1 MWWESDP
8 QETTQIHFFA
18 LKMESVLES
27 ILINTYN
34 PNSVLRAQ
42 AEAALNQFLLTG
54 GALIALLNF
63 IGNTNNHR
71 ELRQATG
78 IVIKNKMRDY
88 WSDDN
93 TEYVIT
99 PEEREIVKTRLIEI
113 LLVEVDNSIRGILA
127 EAIRIVSETDFP
139 DR

>member
-1 MWWESDP
+1 
-8 QETTQIHFFA
+8 
-18 LKMESVLES
+18 MESVLEA

-34 PNSVLRAQ
+34 PDANLRMQ
-42 AEAALNQFLLTG
+42 AEAALNQFLVTG
-54 GALIALLNF
+54 GALVALLNF

-78 IVIKNKMRDY
+78 IVIKNKMRDF

-93 TEYVIT
+93 TKYVTT
-99 PEEREIVKTRLIEI
+99 PEEREVVKVLLVEV

-139 DR
+139 ERLVLM

>member
-1 MWWESDP
+1 MS
-8 QETTQIHFFA
+8 
-18 LKMESVLES
+18 L
-27 ILINTYN
+27 
-34 PNSVLRAQ
+34 LRY
-42 AEAALNQFLLTG
+42 
-54 GALIALLNF
+54 

-88 WSDDN
+88 WSDDKVLYI
-93 TEYVIT
+93 TT
-99 PEEREIVKTRLIEI
+99 PEEKEIVKSLLIEI

-139 DR
+139 AR

>member
-1 MWWESDP
+1 
-8 QETTQIHFFA
+8 
-18 LKMESVLES
+18 MESVLES

-34 PNSVLRAQ
+34 PDAALRVQ
-42 AEAALNQFLLTG
+42 AEQALNQFLVTG
-54 GALIALLNF
+54 GALVALLNF
-63 IGNTNNHR
+63 IGNTGNHR

-88 WSDDN
+88 WSDEK
-93 TEYVIT
+93 TQYVTT
-99 PEEREIVKTRLIEI
+99 PEEKEIVKQKLVDI

-139 DR
+139 DRYA

>member
-1 MWWESDP
+1 
-8 QETTQIHFFA
+8 
-18 LKMESVLES
+18 MESVLES

-34 PNSVLRAQ
+34 PDAGLRAQ
-42 AEAALNQFLLTG
+42 AEQALNQFLVTG
-54 GALIALLNF
+54 GALVALLNF
-63 IGNTNNHR
+63 IGNTGNHR

-88 WSDDN
+88 WSN
-93 TEYVIT
+93 EKTQYVTT
-99 PEEREIVKTRLIEI
+99 PEEKEIVKQRLVDI
-113 LLVEVDNSIRGILA
+113 LLVETDNSIRGILA